1 MKKNRFLALI
11 IAVVITAVG
20 FIIPK
25 GTYAEANTAAAAE
38 AEPTVASDTDFEY
51 ILAPKGN
58 PKYVLITKYIGKGSK
73 IIIPDKIKGYPVNVL
88 SNNVFAGCSALTYIE
103 VPATVKTLSGETFAE
118 CRNLMDIHIDAKNE
132 TYVSDNGIVFN
143 SDKST
148 LVAFPNGR
156 SGWYTI
162 PETVL
167 TIGSSAFAGAYKI
180 TDINMYNSVS
190 SISANAFRGC
200 FSLKNL
206 RLSDC
211 LAVIGEKAFANCV
224 DLRELHIPGSVSII
238 GADAFLG
245 DMGSK
250 NDKFYYFTD
259 GIYCAP
265 DSAALDYVTKLGISS
280 PYLKTEARS
289 ITDVRSG
296 ITLID
301 TDGALPKNEVVQLN
315 VVPVAAED
323 INLALPIR
331 YDKLLAY
338 DISLTYNEEDFT
350 PAKPVIFNFN
360 HMPSGI
366 VTSAAKVY
374 RISGENAYELI
385 RSPHTPFVAA
395 QSKNPGTYVVATNSD
410 FSKKGDIDGNNVIT
424 SYDARFALCLAAG
437 LVNNATMVPE
447 QFTTADVD
455 NNGAISTEDATLILR
470 YAAGIT
476 DSFSEG

>member
-1 MKKNRFLALI
+1 MKKSRFLALI
-11 IAVVITAVG
+11 LAVVITALS
-20 FIIPK
+20 FIIPQ

-38 AEPTVASDTDFEY
+38 SEPVVASDSDFEY
-51 ILAPKGN
+51 ILAPKNN
-58 PKYVLITKYIGKGSK
+58 PKYVLVTKYVGKDSK
-73 IIIPDKIKGYPVNVL
+73 IIIPDKIKGYPVNIL
-88 SNNVFAGCSALTYIE
+88 SANVFNGCTTLTYIK

-118 CRNLMDIHIDAKNE
+118 CRSLMNIDIDENNE
-132 TYVSDNGIVFN
+132 TYISDNGIVFN
-143 SDKST
+143 SDKTS
-148 LVAFPNGR
+148 LVAFPNARG
-156 SGWYTI
+156 GEYTI
-162 PETVL
+162 PETVI
-167 TIGSSAFAGAYKI
+167 TIGGSAFAGAYKI
-180 TDINMYNSVS
+180 TDINMYNTVS
-190 SISANAFRGC
+190 AISANAFRGC

-224 DLRELHIPGSVSII
+224 DLREIHIPGSVSII
-238 GADAFLG
+238 GTDAFLG

-265 DSAALDYVTKLGISS
+265 DSVALDYVTKLGITE
-280 PYLKTEARS
+280 PYLKTETRS
-289 ITDVRSG
+289 ITDIKSG
-296 ITLID
+296 ITLVD
-301 TDGALPKNEVVQLN
+301 TESALPKDEAVQLN
-315 VVPVAAED
+315 IVPVAVED

-331 YDKLLAY
+331 YDTLLAY
-338 DISLTYNEEDFT
+338 DISLTYNDESFV

-360 HMPSGI
+360 NLPSDA

-395 QSKNPGTYVVATNSD
+395 QSKNTGTYVVVMNND
-410 FSKKGDIDGNNVIT
+410 FSKKGDIDGNGVIT

-437 LVNNATMVPE
+437 LISNTITVPE
-447 QFTTADVD
+447 QLATADVD
-455 NNGAISTEDATLILR
+455 NDGAVSTEDAKLILR

-476 DSFSEG
+476 DNFT

>member
-1 MKKNRFLALI
+1 MKTSRFSALI
-11 IAVVITAVG
+11 LAVVITALG
-20 FIIPK
+20 FIIPQS
-25 GTYAEANTAAAAE
+25 TYTKENTAVAAE
-38 AEPTVASDTDFEY
+38 AGPVVATDKDFEY
-51 ILAPKGN
+51 VLAPKSN
-58 PKYVLITKYIGKGSK
+58 PRYVLITKYIGKNTQ

-88 SNNVFAGCSALTYIE
+88 SSNVFNECTTLTYIK

-118 CRNLMDIHIDAKNE
+118 CRNLMNIEIDKNNE

-143 SDKST
+143 LDRST
-148 LVAFPNGR
+148 LIAFPNGR
-156 SGWYTI
+156 SGKYTI
-162 PETVL
+162 PETVI

-180 TDINMYNSVS
+180 TDVNMYNSVS

-224 DLRELHIPGSVSII
+224 DLREIHIPGSVSII
-238 GADAFLG
+238 GTDAFLG

-265 DSAALDYVTKLGISS
+265 DSAALDYVTKLGITT
-280 PYLKTEARS
+280 PYLKTETRS
-289 ITDVRSG
+289 ITDIKSG
-296 ITLID
+296 ITLVD
-301 TDGALPKNEVVQLN
+301 TETALPKNEAVQLK
-315 VVPVAAED
+315 VVPVAEED

-331 YDKLLAY
+331 HNTLLAY
-338 DISLTYNEEDFT
+338 DISLTYNEEGFSPT
-350 PAKPVIFNFN
+350 KPVIFNFN
-360 HMPSGI
+360 NLPAGT

-374 RISGENAYELI
+374 RISGENVYELI

-395 QSKNPGTYVVATNSD
+395 QSKATGTYVVATNND
-410 FSKKGDIDGNNVIT
+410 FSKKGDIDGDNQIT

-437 LVNNATMVPE
+437 LVSNTATVPE
-447 QFTTADVD
+447 QLKTADVD
-455 NNGAISTEDATLILR
+455 NDSMVSTEDATLILR

-476 DSFSEG
+476 DNF